1 MSRVAGRFQLDVFS
15 NIPPES
21 LKSPPTTKK
30 NKSYSLAAKV
40 EARPPAVLLDS
51 SPPVG
56 AVGALRTLER
66 FRVGM
71 ADHVDVSVLY
81 TSIHLTYLSLMI

>member
-1 MSRVAGRFQLDVFS
+1 
-15 NIPPES
+15 
-21 LKSPPTTKK
+21 
-30 NKSYSLAAKV
+30 
-40 EARPPAVLLDS
+40 VLLD

-81 TSIHLTYLSLMI
+81 ISIHLTYLSLMI

>member
-1 MSRVAGRFQLDVFS
+1 LNQ
-15 NIPPES
+15 
-21 LKSPPTTKK
+21 
-30 NKSYSLAAKV
+30 KSYSLAGKV
-40 EARPPAVLLDS
+40 KARPPAVLLD